1 MLERFGHIIPWIL
14 VAVLGLLALAIL
26 MRYRS
31 LLQPIYY
38 YEEFQDAPPS
48 DETTASDPPPTTSE
62 PPPTTSEPP
71 PPSDPTA
78 RAQAINTMKA
88 TSTGKAAQTPAE
100 KQKEI
105 NEYILTN
112 MTNMVNMYK
121 TLPDAINNSLNQVID
136 ITDDTCY
143 IVKLIESKYTKK
155 PLDEDVDE
163 KDGKSSKI
171 SHKTKTRER
180 KFTLQKT
187 QFMSENKGPKGEP
200 AELLECFS
208 DISGADI
215 SGAPQDISGAPQDIS
230 GAKPNS
236 SKAKPDISGAKQD
249 ISGATPK
256 SLTNVGTVP
265 VKDLSGAAIEKKLVS
280 MKAKLLQEQ
289 AKVQAVINNEQFKT
303 AMAKLKKVPLTAK
316 FGSQFITKNT
326 LALTEGYQNP
336 KYKFPMPY
344 KDSELNAKQ
353 KDYLQTLQAAQNLLM
368 DLMKDLGV
376 GLAAFISYDKLLKD
390 YRTIDPS
397 YAP

>member
-38 YEEFQDAPPS
+38 FEEFQDAPPS
-48 DETTASDPPPTTSE
+48 DETTVSD

-71 PPSDPTA
+71 PPSDPNA

-88 TSTGKAAQTPAE
+88 TSTGKAGQTPAE
-100 KQKEI
+100 KQNEI
-105 NEYILTN
+105 NQYILTN

-136 ITDDTCY
+136 ITADTCY

-155 PLDEDVDE
+155 PLDDDKDAKDE
-163 KDGKSSKI
+163 KDAKTSKS

-180 KFTLQKT
+180 KFSLQKT

-208 DISGADI
+208 DMNDGDI
-215 SGAPQDISGAPQDIS
+215 SEAPDIS
-230 GAKPNS
+230 GAKQDKS
-236 SKAKPDISGAKQD
+236 GAKQDISGAKQD
-249 ISGATPK
+249 ISGAKPDISGAPSK

-265 VKDLSGAAIEKKLVS
+265 VKDLSGATIEKQLVS

-289 AKVQAVINNEQFKT
+289 AKVQTVINTEQFKT
-303 AMAKLKKVPLTAK
+303 AIAKLKKVPLTAK

-344 KDSELNAKQ
+344 KDSELNEKQ

-368 DLMKDLGV
+368 VLMEDLGA